1 MGFVWHP
8 RMGGNSGSVNSSL
21 AMLKH
26 KLQFVHTHVG
36 IIPDFS
42 GLNRVEAKLKL
53 YKGNY
58 IMMCVCIVAKYIP
71 CIFCTSSGVKI

>member
-1 MGFVWHP
+1 
-8 RMGGNSGSVNSSL
+8 MGGNSGSVNSSL

-42 GLNRVEAKLKL
+42 GLNRVEAKL
-53 YKGNY
+53 
-58 IMMCVCIVAKYIP
+58 
-71 CIFCTSSGVKI
+71 SSTKATI

>member
-1 MGFVWHP
+1 MHFKVSPVDFTWVLYDILEWMGI
-8 RMGGNSGSVNSSL
+8 VNSSL

-42 GLNRVEAKLKL
+42 GLNRVEAKL
-53 YKGNY
+53 
-58 IMMCVCIVAKYIP
+58 
-71 CIFCTSSGVKI
+71 SSTKATI